1 MFLVDFMENFMVTS
15 FNREDCIVICL
26 QSRKDEDISA
36 NRFEDNEELR
46 YSLRSI
52 ERHAPWVRHV
62 YIVTNG
68 QIPSWLNLDSPRMT
82 IVTHKVSRLN
92 PPSWVILFVLFVCQ
106 NLSGTVANCVSSD
119 KQTDIFKVPDRSTY
133 LSHLAEGNYLFG
145 GFWTIFWALW
155 GIFTMFIR
163 SRPSSQVYHDHP
175 ITPEPVW
182 AGWGE
187 IEKSSMGSR
196 FSPHVPMVTRD
207 AIGSSHSSFRLSTQA
222 PNQSSEPSQG
232 HPVRAQL
239 LAAKRCFQDTHCGW
253 WFIRARCFTLG

>member
-1 MFLVDFMENFMVTS
+1 MVTS

-92 PPSWVILFVLFVCQ
+92 PPS
-106 NLSGTVANCVSSD
+106 
-119 KQTDIFKVPDRSTY
+119 
-133 LSHLAEGNYLFG
+133 
-145 GFWTIFWALW
+145 
-155 GIFTMFIR
+155 
-163 SRPSSQVYHDHP
+163 
-175 ITPEPVW
+175 
-182 AGWGE
+182 
-187 IEKSSMGSR
+187 
-196 FSPHVPMVTRD
+196 
-207 AIGSSHSSFRLSTQA
+207 
-222 PNQSSEPSQG
+222 
-232 HPVRAQL
+232 
-239 LAAKRCFQDTHCGW
+239 
-253 WFIRARCFTLG
+253 